1 MSDSIKA
8 FDKVAGSYDSWYAE
22 AKGRQVFDA
31 ERRVVNMF
39 LPEGGLGLEIGA
51 GTGIFA
57 ESLAKV
63 SRPIVC
69 LDASKEMLTQAKK
82 RGAPTILGSAQSLPL
97 RGGCLGFAYMI
108 TAAEFLPDPQGAFK
122 EANAALRAD
131 SPLIVLFI
139 NKASAWGEL
148 YRRMGENGDPVF
160 SHARLYSEGEMSDI
174 LVSSGLRISEEF
186 GTLTSGPSGASE
198 GGEITTPSGR
208 TGVIAV
214 KAVKAR
220 EAKFY

>member
-31 ERRVVNMF
+31 ERRAVEMF
-39 LPEGGLGLEIGA
+39 VPEDGLGLEIGA
-51 GTGIFA
+51 GTGVFA
-57 ESLAKV
+57 ESLAKA

-97 RGGCLGFAYMI
+97 RGGCLGFAYII
-108 TAAEFLPDPQGAFK
+108 TAAEFLTDPQGAFK
-122 EANAALRAD
+122 EAYTALRAD

-139 NKASAWGEL
+139 NRASAWGEL
-148 YRRMGENGDPVF
+148 YRRMGEDGDPVF
-160 SHARLYSEGEMSDI
+160 SHARLYSEDEMSDM
-174 LVSSGLRISEEF
+174 LTSAGLRVSEKV
-186 GTLTSGPSGASE
+186 GTLTSGPSEASE
-198 GGEITTPSGR
+198 CGEITAPGSG
-208 TGVIAV
+208 TGVIVIRAV
-214 KAVKAR
+214 K
-220 EAKFY
+220 